1 MKIRVLSDLHVD
13 VATWEPPPAEADVV
27 VIAGD
32 IKNGSGG
39 FVWARKHFPDAE
51 IVAIL
56 GNHEYYGGAL
66 DKTPSVLRQEASRAG
81 LKLLDCDEVV
91 LGKVRFIGCTL
102 WTDFRL
108 NADNPSIQDPRERDA
123 IAEYD
128 RGNAER
134 NLSDF
139 AYIYRD
145 DFYTVAPRDLVELH
159 QKQRKW
165 LDETLAQ
172 SFGGRTVVVTH
183 HAPSAQSVKV
193 IWRCHEE
200 NYRAAAY
207 ASDLRD
213 MMGAH
218 VDLWIH
224 GHVHASLEYVERGTR
239 VVCNGRGD
247 GRRPWSAEV
256 FETLAQAAGLSFPPG
271 SAPRDVPRPGS
282 NPNFNP
288 TLVIEV

>member
-1 MKIRVLSDLHVD
+1 M
-13 VATWEPPPAEADVV
+13 
-27 VIAGD
+27 
-32 IKNGSGG
+32 
-39 FVWARKHFPDAE
+39 
-51 IVAIL
+51 
-56 GNHEYYGGAL
+56 
-66 DKTPSVLRQEASRAG
+66 
-81 LKLLDCDEVV
+81 
-91 LGKVRFIGCTL
+91 
-102 WTDFRL
+102 
-108 NADNPSIQDPRERDA
+108 
-123 IAEYD
+123 
-128 RGNAER
+128 
-134 NLSDF
+134 
-139 AYIYRD
+139 
-145 DFYTVAPRDLVELH
+145 
-159 QKQRKW
+159 
-165 LDETLAQ
+165 
-172 SFGGRTVVVTH
+172 
-183 HAPSAQSVKV
+183 
-193 IWRCHEE
+193 WRCHEE

-213 MMGAH
+213 MMGAR

>member
-1 MKIRVLSDLHVD
+1 MGDHDRWARRRFIDHALQPVTAFAVNLPRIARGEGASPPPNCLKIGDAVLALAHHVLDARGPRTRNLEIRPERRSEMKIRVLSDLHVN

-81 LKLLDCDEVV
+81 VKLLDCDEVV

-123 IAEYD
+123 IRTPAI
-128 RGNAER
+128 
-134 NLSDF
+134 S
-139 AYIYRD
+139 
-145 DFYTVAPRDLVELH
+145 T
-159 QKQRKW
+159 
-165 LDETLAQ
+165 TLPCKL
-172 SFGGRTVVVTH
+172 R
-183 HAPSAQSVKV
+183 SA
-193 IWRCHEE
+193 
-200 NYRAAAY
+200 
-207 ASDLRD
+207 
-213 MMGAH
+213 
-218 VDLWIH
+218 
-224 GHVHASLEYVERGTR
+224 
-239 VVCNGRGD
+239 
-247 GRRPWSAEV
+247 RPE
-256 FETLAQAAGLSFPPG
+256 P
-271 SAPRDVPRPGS
+271 
-282 NPNFNP
+282 
-288 TLVIEV
+288 

>member
-1 MKIRVLSDLHVD
+1 MKIRVVSDLHVD
-13 VATWEPPPAEADVV
+13 LAAWEPPADDADVV

-32 IKNGSGG
+32 IKNGPDG
-39 FVWARKHFPDAE
+39 FVWARRHFPDVE
-51 IVAIL
+51 IVAVL
-56 GNHEYYGGAL
+56 GNHEFYGGTL
-66 DKTPSVLRQEASRAG
+66 EKRQDLLRQEASTTG
-81 LKLLDCDEVV
+81 VNLLDCGDVV
-91 LGKVRFIGCTL
+91 LCGVRFVGCTL

-108 NADNPSIQDPRERDA
+108 NADEQTTADPLAREA
-123 IAEYD
+123 IAECD

-139 AYIYRD
+139 AYICRD
-145 DFYTVAPRDLVELH
+145 DGYTVAPRDLIELH
-159 QKQRKW
+159 QHQRKW
-165 LDETLAQ
+165 LDETLARP
-172 SFGGRTVVVTH
+172 FGGRTVVVTH

-193 IWRCHEE
+193 MWRCHEE

-213 MMGAH
+213 MTGAR